1 MEQKNMLTQK
11 LVNHLIGQNI
21 IQTERVRDIMLTL
34 DRGDFWSRIDQNG
47 NQLEFD
53 PKSYED
59 SP

>member
-1 MEQKNMLTQK
+1 MLTQK